1 MSRTRK
7 SAKQAGARFERMVA
21 DYLAEKLGD
30 SNVDRQIKTGASD
43 LGDIRGVYIH
53 GLPVAVECKDYGGR
67 NELSEW
73 YCEAEIERGNK
84 DAGYGVVVWKRC
96 GRGAPEDQHVSMT
109 LDTFAAIIAGVPVTD
124 VREEEKWQ

>member
-30 SNVDRQIKTGASD
+30 SDIDRQIKTGASD

-53 GLPVAVECKDYGGR
+53 GLPVAVECKDYGGL
-67 NELSEW
+67 NELSAW
-73 YCEAEIERGNK
+73 YCEAEVERGNK
-84 DAGYGVVVWKRC
+84 DAGYGVVVWKRRC
-96 GRGAPEDQHVSMT
+96 YGAPEDQHVSMT
-109 LDTFAAIIAGVPVTD
+109 LDTFAAIVAGVPVTD
-124 VREEEKWQ
+124 IRTEEKWQ